1 MTTEEMYKEMQ
12 EQAREEALLGYHD
25 HYIYDDEDST
35 PIEIDYT
42 TQS

>member
-12 EQAREEALLGYHD
+12 EQAREEALLGYRD
-25 HYIYDDEDST
+25 HMYDDEDST

>member
-25 HYIYDDEDST
+25 YLYDDEDST